1 MAGIN
6 LSSSCR
12 CSSSQF
18 AINRVI
24 VWPSSSAAATCVYH
38 VRLALMVGRCPN
50 AKGNQTNCHSW
61 GLADERQSMM
71 IDVISYTGSD
81 RSDILERNS

>member
-38 VRLALMVGRCPN
+38 VRLALMV
-50 AKGNQTNCHSW
+50 AW